1 MKKILLLALAS
12 AGLTIG
18 CSANLNN
25 VNNEKEERDAKI
37 IVKLKDSANQKNV
50 LREISSEIT
59 GNYKVIDR
67 YKEAFNGFSM
77 EVPAKYVDSIRS
89 LERVS
94 QVDYDHIVM
103 DMPNSFD
110 DGYKYEIDVKAIK
123 TNTASSQTMSK
134 PEGTNEG
141 ANTFIAILDNGF
153 YLGYDEDGNEFHHNV
168 FSPLNEE
175 DAYITQASLR
185 EKIDA
190 AETFHGKYDAEHS
203 TYFNNKVPFF
213 YDYGGDKAGTPVP
226 DYDVY
231 AEGQDHGTHV
241 ASIAAGNAGSE
252 YEGIAPRAQLAL
264 MKVFIT
270 YMSGQQYVSGGA
282 PETAILSALEDC
294 LVLDVDVINMSL
306 GSNLDDFD
314 DGSIAN
320 KTIKK
325 LVEKGSF
332 LSISNGNEG
341 RAQYD
346 TYCIDKYTSDTVESN
361 IIGSYAN
368 NPASMSIAANQADYQ
383 FYGEALRIGDHF
395 LQYADEVTN
404 YNSVD
409 GPVTY
414 NPERHLK
421 DIVTEYS
428 KTEFDYVYTGGLGG
442 EEDYLNVDVT
452 GKIVVVNR
460 GDLTFREKVEN
471 ATNHGAI
478 ALAIIDNS
486 GSTTF
491 NIRMSFGDDGFTPA
505 IPVVFFLTREKEY
518 FDQANT
524 NVLEFIINQDLDN
537 PDTRTPS
544 DFSSDGMKY
553 DLTIKPEI
561 STPGENIKGAVLGA
575 VDKYESMSGTSM
587 AAPNYAG
594 ALALV
599 LSEHVGD
606 ASYRPTVNSRLMS
619 TADPMLDTIQD
630 ATYASVRKQ
639 GAGLVNLE
647 RALSS
652 EVYLDGIGESNSRL
666 NKAKIELKNNS
677 DIAAGRVNLSF
688 WGINESS
695 SDAHYVAHTYVLA
708 PEVATFNTDTYKDFS
723 TNPMITAHS
732 QLVEVFEDNITIPTG
747 ASIIDLPDHELS
759 ELNQYKLNAQ
769 FPSGVVLDGYVI
781 LEPVDNGYEQ
791 LSIPFLGFY
800 GDYSAA
806 PAVEPFNF
814 EKDPNYTYDS
824 DILNYF
830 VTKNL
835 GKNEAQGFD
844 YTNASWSSYMVAGYW
859 SDESKISSST
869 SGIAENSTNIYSVKD
884 ENGNTVKPIGLN
896 MVTGEYD
903 LDRIYIPNNQYSNA
917 ILIQLFVLRSCA
929 NNSITITSKATGEVV
944 NTSYVYDY
952 IRGSE
957 YDSETGTHY
966 YPLSKSF
973 FNSDWLDNSYIA
985 DRAFGAFMLQDKD
998 GNTLSDGDYTIEFN
1012 FELLS
1017 GGNYSR
1023 SYEVTLVSALP
1034 TIKSVE
1040 KVNVSGTASYKIV
1053 YNDLFT
1059 DEVTIGGETYPVTK
1073 DGDIAYVTI
1082 PTATASSSLVV
1093 KSRDAFGSEEEYFA
1107 HLSDKNFVMLNHPF
1121 LLNNTGYDYSY
1132 TITKSGNQNQL
1143 LQFSFTKN
1151 GSATSAVT
1159 GTIKYKLIP
1168 PTGIDIGTLHVYT
1181 VNGSVE
1187 KEISY
1192 EVEGRFITFSTGIK
1206 KIRLTSDAPKT
1217 LSSIAVDE
1225 STVKTFNVGDSF
1237 INPIVTATYSDTSTS
1252 DVSSSVTLLCTGYD
1266 MSKAGTQTVSVSYTE
1281 NGTTKK
1287 TTYSITV
1294 NAVNKLS
1301 SISVSGQKTEFEYG
1315 EIFSFDGVVTASYT
1329 VDPDQVVNPTSVS
1342 IIDTFTPGI
1351 KHVTVT
1357 YIEDGVTATY
1367 TYDVTVNEPP
1377 VVPTSLD
1384 LTGMTVDYV
1393 TYDDFSFDGIARV
1406 NYSDHTVKQVTPT
1419 SVSTPDMTVAGDKE
1433 ITVTYVEDNVT
1444 LTKTYVI
1451 HVAERTILP
1460 ASLVISGQKIE
1471 FTVGDTFSFDGTC
1484 TLKYTDDSTK
1494 VVTPVVSSPDMSSAG
1509 TKTVTLTYT
1518 EYGVTVTATYN
1529 ITVSEA
1535 PAPTPTPEP
1544 EPTPEKK
1551 GCGGSVATT
1560 SVIVSALAI
1569 SLALLLT
1576 IASKRKED

>member
-314 DGSIAN
+314 EGSIAN
-320 KTIKK
+320 KTIKR

-421 DIVTEYS
+421 DIVTEYG

-478 ALAIIDNS
+478 ALAIIDNT

-524 NVLEFIINQDLDN
+524 NVLEFIIDQDLDN
-537 PDTRTPS
+537 PNTRTPS

-695 SDAHYVAHTYVLA
+695 SDAHYIAHTYVLA
-708 PEVATFNTDTYKDFS
+708 PEVATFNTETYKDFS

-835 GKNEAQGFD
+835 GKNESQGFD

-884 ENGNTVKPIGLN
+884 ENGNTVKPVGLN

-929 NNSITITSKATGEVV
+929 NNSITIKSKATGEVV

-973 FNSDWLDNSYIA
+973 FNSDWLDSGYIA

-998 GNTLSDGDYTIEFN
+998 GNALSDGDYTIEFN

-1017 GGNYSR
+1017 GGSYSR

-1040 KVNVSGTASYKIV
+1040 KVNVSGTASYKII

-1132 TITKSGNQNQL
+1132 SITKSGNQNQL

-1342 IIDTFTPGI
+1342 IIDTFTSGV

-1406 NYSDHTVKQVTPT
+1406 NYSDHTVSQVTPT

-1471 FTVGDTFSFDGTC
+1471 FTVGDAFSFDGTC
-1484 TLKYTDDSTK
+1484 TLKYTDDSTE
-1494 VVTPVVSSPDMSSAG
+1494 VVTPVVSAPDMSSAG

-1518 EYGVTVTATYN
+1518 KYGVTVTATYN